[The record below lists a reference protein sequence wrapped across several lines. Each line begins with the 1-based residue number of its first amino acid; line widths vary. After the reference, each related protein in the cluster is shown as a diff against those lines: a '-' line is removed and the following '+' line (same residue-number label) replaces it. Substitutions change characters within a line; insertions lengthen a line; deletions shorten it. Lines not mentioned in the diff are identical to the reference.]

1 MTGQTK
7 KWTFPRRFS
16 KSHCMSKSCNKM
28 GFTEKASC
36 RPYKNCYH
44 GGRMATRK
52 NIPKTSKTRKAPK
65 VSEISKRNNKE
76 HKATVVAKNH
86 PHMIYESTHTTYTS
100 HPAKG
105 EPFGVRT
112 TVSLK
117 NGTGVKKIEKLNK
130 RGKTIKSKSAAIH
143 DSHLDL
149 IRNGKYVPKLW
160 DI

>member
-7 KWTFPRRFS
+7 KWSFPRRFS
-16 KSHCMSKSCNKM
+16 KAHCMSKSCDKM

-44 GGRMATRK
+44 GGRMTTRK
-52 NIPKTSKTRKAPK
+52 NSPKKTD
-65 VSEISKRNNKE
+65 KRS
-76 HKATVVAKNH
+76 KATVRANNH
-86 PHMIYESTHTTYTS
+86 PRMIYESTHTTFTS

-105 EPFGVRT
+105 EPHGVRT

-117 NGTGVKKIEKLNK
+117 NGEGVKKIEALNK
-130 RGKTIKSKSAAIH
+130 RGKTIKSKSAPIH
-143 DSHLDL
+143 NSHFNE
-149 IRNGKYVPKLW
+149 IKNGKYVPGLW